1 MKKLIYAFLALFFI
15 LILTTS
21 LYYIDKINRK
31 THAENLTKKSDN
43 ALQTMLELIESE
55 KERALSIAVL
65 LAQKESIIQGYKAND
80 RKKLFEEINSVIDSL
95 KNSGNDERLDIQLHT
110 SDLRAYV
117 RSWDFD
123 TYDIDLTP
131 FRYGLLKVKKEQ
143 APSVGIELGKRLNIK
158 AIAPIVS
165 DSRFLGSA
173 EVIVGFDRVEKKLSQ
188 KHFSFIVLLE
198 KEFLN
203 IATDIRRFDDLAEF
217 ANITDS
223 CNSLCLDALKNL
235 NLTKDFS
242 GGYFEEGGFVFGF
255 LPLYGAQNEKLGVIG
270 VGFEKSLL
278 GGSYLLNTPSFAQ
291 DIEIGH
297 DTPSPAPVERN
308 GVVIR

>member
-1 MKKLIYAFLALFFI
+1 MKKLIYATLALLFI
-15 LILTTS
+15 AMLGTS

-31 THAENLTKKSDN
+31 TYAENLTKKSDN
-43 ALQTMLELIESE
+43 ALQTMLELIEAE

-65 LAQKESIIQGYKAND
+65 LAQKESIIQGYALND
-80 RKKLFEEINSVIDSL
+80 RKKLFEEINSVIESL
-95 KNSGNDERLDIQLHT
+95 KSNGGEGDIDIQLHT

-123 TYDIDLTP
+123 TYDIDLSS
-131 FRYGLLKVKKEQ
+131 FRYGLLKVKNKQ

-158 AIAPIVS
+158 AIAPILKNGN
-165 DSRFLGSA
+165 FLGSA

-198 KEFLN
+198 KEFLS
-203 IATDIRRFDDLAEF
+203 IATDIKRFDDLGKF
-217 ANITDS
+217 ANTTDA
-223 CNSLCLDALKNL
+223 CNSLCLKALKNL

-242 GGYFEEGGFVFGF
+242 GGYFEEDDFVFGF
-255 LPLYGAQNEKLGVIG
+255 LPLYGAQNERLGLIG
-270 VGFEKSLL
+270 VGFEKILL
-278 GGSYLLNTPSFAQ
+278 GGSYLLRAPSFSQ
-291 DIEIGH
+291 EMEVYPS
-297 DTPSPAPVERN
+297 TPSPAPVERN